1 MITFNANGG
10 YWKSSNNTNTEVK
23 KVNTNKKCV
32 LNQIV
37 DNPERPSHYLIGW
50 ATSLEKAKNKEVDY
64 ETNATYTGNSISLWA
79 V

>member
-23 KVNTNKKCV
+23 KVNTNKNCV

-37 DNPERPSHYLIGW
+37 ANPERPSHYLIGLGYVIGK
-50 ATSLEKAKNKEVDY
+50 SKK
-64 ETNATYTGNSISLWA
+64 
-79 V
+79 